1 MSSIQNMKINT
12 LYENK
17 LVNNDFIHKYS
28 IYLEKNHF
36 YYIELINNDNYEFN
50 LRLLDSKN
58 DEINL
63 NNVKTT
69 KDMKISYDYESNEDE
84 QLNNI
89 ILDHNEFIDK
99 NYKEDS
105 SDSSELELPDV
116 NDKVTS
122 TDMKIVLYDETT
134 KENIEIIIGL
144 SEDKKDNSEM
154 EKNAINYM
162 NAIQNFKRINDYKNK
177 IYFKP
182 SKNDNYI
189 LSVNSEY
196 ENEEGEYSLIIR
208 EVEDVSSGNN
218 LILNEYKKLKFKKKN
233 IIEKF
238 SVLLDKKTKYTL
250 SCKNDGIKIF
260 IFGEG
265 QTLTNKDDLYITFK
279 TNVGGLYLIEIMSCN
294 DNHENRIELKETQ
307 EKNREDLYRDESK
320 YNLLED
326 SKYEENNK
334 LESEYKI
341 REDMTISK
349 LVDNSNMCG
358 KKGNYLDNII
368 LKDIKNEDKYEVYI
382 ENGEL
387 KVKKLTINY

>member
-1 MSSIQNMKINT
+1 MKINT
-12 LYENK
+12 LYEDK
-17 LVNNDFIHKYS
+17 LVNNDFVHKYS
-28 IYLEKNHF
+28 IYLEKDHF
-36 YYIELINNDNYEFN
+36 YYIELINIDNYEFN
-50 LRLLDSKN
+50 LRLFDSKN
-58 DEINL
+58 EEINL
-63 NNVKTT
+63 NNIKTT
-69 KDMKISYDYESNEDE
+69 KDIKISYDYEINEDD

-89 ILDHNEFIDK
+89 ILDHNEYINK
-99 NYKEDS
+99 NYKEES
-105 SDSSELELPDV
+105 SDSSELPDV
-116 NDKVTS
+116 YDKVTS
-122 TDMKIVLYDETT
+122 NDMKIVLYDETT

-144 SEDKKDNSEM
+144 SGDNKDDSEM

-162 NAIQNFKRINDYKNK
+162 NAIQNLKRIDDYKNK

-196 ENEEGEYSLIIR
+196 ENEEDDYSLIIR

-238 SVLLDKKTKYTL
+238 SVLLDTKTKYTL
-250 SCKNDGIKIF
+250 SCKNDGIRIF

-279 TNVGGLYLIEIMSCN
+279 TDLGGIYLIEIMSCN
-294 DNHENRIELKETQ
+294 DNHENRIKLKEIHD
-307 EKNREDLYRDESK
+307 KNREDLYRDESK

-326 SKYEENNK
+326 EVNNK

-341 REDMTISK
+341 YEDMSISK
-349 LVDNSNMCG
+349 LTDNNNMYE
-358 KKGNYLDNII
+358 KEGNYLDNII

-387 KVKKLTINY
+387 KVKKLAINY